1 MSMLLRVLLSRWDFL
16 LPAVVPAALGSRIS
30 IEPSES
36 AYPTASQ

>member
-1 MSMLLRVLLSRWDFL
+1 MLLRVVPSRWDFL
-16 LPAVVPAALGSRIS
+16 LQAVVAEALGSRTS